1 VFYVFSLS
9 SNTTTCLSSVLFFF
23 SFSPYVLDGLFSS
36 LVLLQKFFMFSIQS
50 FNYNLSCIVFFNLI
64 LIILTSHFYPGFFVR
79 VLTVFN
85 FILQSKFMFFFQFNP
100 HSFVLFFPFVVV
112 FSSFFQF
119 NYPI

>member
-1 VFYVFSLS
+1 M
-9 SNTTTCLSSVLFFF
+9 
-23 SFSPYVLDGLFSS
+23 DGLFSS
-36 LVLLQKFFMFSIQS
+36 LVLLQKNFMFSIQS
-50 FNYNLSCIVFFNLI
+50 FNYNLSYIVFFNLI
-64 LIILTSHFYPGFFVR
+64 LIILTSPFDPGFFVR